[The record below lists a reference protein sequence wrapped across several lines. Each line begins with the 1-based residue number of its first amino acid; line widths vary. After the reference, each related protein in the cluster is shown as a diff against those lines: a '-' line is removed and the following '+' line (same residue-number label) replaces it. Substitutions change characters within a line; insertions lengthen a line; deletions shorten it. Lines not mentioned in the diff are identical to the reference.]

1 MVLFSIITALAVYYL
16 LVFGWYHRL
25 KNRNTATEPAPKN
38 ETTEPLNRDSLVGVT
53 RYRSGLI
60 RSSVDDCGHSQ
71 QAVENDTTFATE
83 AAEAIE
89 EMEFEMTFDEPD
101 ETDVEDEEIASY
113 LMDDEA
119 GQATGV
125 EFDKLGEAVRTANNA
140 DASEADKQQAA
151 DTLNRIAG
159 TNLYDA
165 VVANINGG
173 MQQVAELLK
182 RNETAMLVTQFSAA
196 TGDSELDAFDMNDF
210 L

>member
-1 MVLFSIITALAVYYL
+1 
-16 LVFGWYHRL
+16 
-25 KNRNTATEPAPKN
+25 
-38 ETTEPLNRDSLVGVT
+38 
-53 RYRSGLI
+53 
-60 RSSVDDCGHSQ
+60 
-71 QAVENDTTFATE
+71 
-83 AAEAIE
+83 
-89 EMEFEMTFDEPD
+89 MTFDEPEEPD
-101 ETDVEDEEIASY
+101 MEDEEIASY

-182 RNETAMLVTQFSAA
+182 RNEAAMQVVQPSAT
-196 TGDSELDAFDMNDF
+196 TGDRELDAFDMNDF

>member
-1 MVLFSIITALAVYYL
+1 MVLFSIITALVIYYL
-16 LVFGWYHRL
+16 MVWSWYHRL
-25 KNRNTATEPAPKN
+25 KSPNTTKECSTQKEAA
-38 ETTEPLNRDSLVGVT
+38 EPLNLDSLVGVT

-60 RSSVDDCGHSQ
+60 STNKDIQEHFP
-71 QAVENDTTFATE
+71 QAVENDTTFAPE
-83 AAEAIE
+83 LSE
-89 EMEFEMTFDEPD
+89 ELEELAFEMTFDEMEEPD
-101 ETDVEDEEIASY
+101 MEDEEIANY
-113 LMDDEA
+113 LMDDKA

-182 RNETAMLVTQFSAA
+182 RNEAAILVTQPAAA

>member
-1 MVLFSIITALAVYYL
+1 MVLFSIITALVIYYL
-16 LVFGWYHRL
+16 MVWSWYHRL
-25 KNRNTATEPAPKN
+25 KSRNTAKEGSPQKEAAEPQHF
-38 ETTEPLNRDSLVGVT
+38 DSLVGVT

-60 RSSVDDCGHSQ
+60 STNKDIQGHFP
-71 QAVENDTTFATE
+71 QAVENETTFA
-83 AAEAIE
+83 AELPE
-89 EMEFEMTFDEPD
+89 EPEELAFEMTFDEP
-101 ETDVEDEEIASY
+101 EEPDVEDEEIASY

-140 DASEADKQQAA
+140 DASETDKQQAA

-182 RNETAMLVTQFSAA
+182 RNEAAMLVTQPAAA

>member
-1 MVLFSIITALAVYYL
+1 
-16 LVFGWYHRL
+16 
-25 KNRNTATEPAPKN
+25 
-38 ETTEPLNRDSLVGVT
+38 
-53 RYRSGLI
+53 
-60 RSSVDDCGHSQ
+60 
-71 QAVENDTTFATE
+71 
-83 AAEAIE
+83 
-89 EMEFEMTFDEPD
+89 MTFDEPEEPD
-101 ETDVEDEEIASY
+101 MEDEEIASY

-125 EFDKLGEAVRTANNA
+125 EFDKLGEAVRTANNI

-165 VVANINGG
+165 VVANINSG

-182 RNETAMLVTQFSAA
+182 RNEAAMQVVQPSAA
-196 TGDSELDAFDMNDF
+196 TGDRELDAFDMNDF

>member
-1 MVLFSIITALAVYYL
+1 MVLFSIITALVIYYL
-16 LVFGWYHRL
+16 MVWGWYNRL
-25 KNRNTATEPAPKN
+25 KRQPPVAPKQSQ
-38 ETTEPLNRDSLVGVT
+38 PKPDVGSLVGAT
-53 RYRSGLI
+53 RFRSGLI
-60 RSSVDDCGHSQ
+60 STSTDSCGHFPQ
-71 QAVENDTTFATE
+71 KVENETTFAPE
-83 AAEAIE
+83 LPE
-89 EMEFEMTFDEPD
+89 EPEELAFEMTFDEPEEPD
-101 ETDVEDEEIASY
+101 MEDEEIASY

-151 DTLNRIAG
+151 ETLNRIAG

-182 RNETAMLVTQFSAA
+182 RNEAALLVTQPSAA
-196 TGDSELDAFDMNDF
+196 TGDRKLDAFDMNDF